1 MTMPFTFSHPAV
13 VVPLHRYGL
22 PLSALVAGSIAPDLC
37 FYLRPIT
44 TPDRFGHSLPGVL
57 SFSLPAAFA
66 SLWIFHRFL
75 KAPLIAMA
83 PSRYR
88 AALAPF
94 AARFDFLPLSRL
106 CRVAA
111 AIGVG
116 IVSHLLWDFICHLN
130 GWSGKPLAVLATPL
144 FNSPLGPIRLFEA
157 LHVSFSIVG
166 AAMILRWFQRWSTS
180 DAVARQIPGI
190 AGPPL
195 AGAPVE
201 KRPSKSEGPTTSLP
215 HRQRLF
221 ANQASRRTPASHYG
235 TLVAILQAHGRRLGM
250 AAALGA
256 ATCLAALF
264 ISMLA
269 GYTPDTCEGR
279 RALLH
284 HSVVIA
290 ISLWMGQTVL
300 LSIVWHAIPSF
311 RPVSAS
317 TTQPDGKESAHEHQ

>member
-1 MTMPFTFSHPAV
+1 MPFTFSHPAV
-13 VVPLHRYGL
+13 VVPLRRYGL

-44 TPDRFGHSLPGVL
+44 TPDRFGHSLQGVL
-57 SFSLPAAFA
+57 FFSLPAAFA
-66 SLWIFHRFL
+66 SLWIFHRLL
-75 KAPLIAMA
+75 KTPLIALA

-94 AARFDFLPLSRL
+94 AARFDFLPLGRL

-116 IVSHLLWDFICHLN
+116 IVSHLLWDFVCHLN
-130 GWSGKPLAVLATPL
+130 GWSGKPLAVLSTSL
-144 FNSPLGPIRLFEA
+144 FDSPLGPIRLFEA
-157 LHVSFSIVG
+157 LHVSFSIIG
-166 AAMILRWFQRWSTS
+166 AAMILRWVQVWATS
-180 DAVARQIPGI
+180 DEVSRHIPGLV
-190 AGPPL
+190 GPPL
-195 AGAPVE
+195 AGAPLE
-201 KRPSKSEGPTTSLP
+201 ERPSTSNGPATDLLHQQRVYASRDSHRRP
-215 HRQRLF
+215 FSHHRQFIAL
-221 ANQASRRTPASHYG
+221 
-235 TLVAILQAHGRRLGM
+235 LQAHGRRLGM

-290 ISLWMGQTVL
+290 VSLCMGQAVL
-300 LSIVWHAIPSF
+300 LGIVWHAIPSF
-311 RPVSAS
+311 RQINAS
-317 TTQPDGKESAHEHQ
+317 TTQPDGKESAHEPQ